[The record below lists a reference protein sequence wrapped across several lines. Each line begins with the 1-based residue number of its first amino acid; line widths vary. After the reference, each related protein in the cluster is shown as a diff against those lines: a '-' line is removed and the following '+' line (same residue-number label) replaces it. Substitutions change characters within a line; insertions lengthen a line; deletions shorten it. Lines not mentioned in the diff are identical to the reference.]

1 MYNSLLIFCLLCVQV
16 SFAQVNTVIDSSNCV
31 DPIGVI
37 SKTIAFCDTAPSSI
51 QYCNLTWMNLPD
63 NPADSIQ
70 LWWEMPGVL
79 PWSEMYAPHLFE
91 PDGCYQ
97 FNLTLICSATADTA
111 LLTSTWYVSTLGL
124 ENPILEKEKQC
135 TRITDVMGRELL
147 NPDKG
152 LVIRYYSDGSFQ
164 RVYLTE

>member
-1 MYNSLLIFCLLCVQV
+1 M
-16 SFAQVNTVIDSSNCV
+16 
-31 DPIGVI
+31 
-37 SKTIAFCDTAPSSI
+37 
-51 QYCNLTWMNLPD
+51 
-63 NPADSIQ
+63 
-70 LWWEMPGVL
+70 
-79 PWSEMYAPHLFE
+79 
-91 PDGCYQ
+91 
-97 FNLTLICSATADTA
+97 TLICSVTADTA
-111 LLTSTWYVSTLGL
+111 ILSSTWYVSTLGL